1 MEVSF
6 YHLERQALD
15 EALPRLL
22 TRVLAGGHKALVL
35 ADTDERV
42 RHLNEKL
49 WTFDPG
55 SFLPHGMAGEDHE
68 AEQPILLTTDETNPA
83 KADILVVVDGAV
95 PQSMETYSRCLDLFN
110 GNDDDAVSAARDRWK
125 LYRERGYDVT
135 YWKQDE
141 QGRWEKKA

>member
-55 SFLPHGMAGEDHE
+55 SFLPHGMAGEDH
-68 AEQPILLTTDETNPA
+68 AADQPILLTTDEANPA
-83 KADILVVVDGAV
+83 AADILVVVDGAV
-95 PQSMETYSRCLDLFN
+95 PQSMDAYGRCLDLFN
-110 GNDDDAVSAARDRWK
+110 GSDDEAVSAARDRWK

-141 QGRWEKKA
+141 SGRWEKKA